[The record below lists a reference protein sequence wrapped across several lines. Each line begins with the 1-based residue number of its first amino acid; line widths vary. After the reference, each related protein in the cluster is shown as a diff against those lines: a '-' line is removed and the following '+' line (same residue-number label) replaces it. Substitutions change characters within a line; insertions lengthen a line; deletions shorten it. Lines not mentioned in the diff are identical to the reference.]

1 MPRARVTAVC
11 SNHPR
16 LSRSTTFPQ
25 TDRSQVTERAEH
37 STENAGRIRHELCEA
52 GRLVQK
58 LAVEHYRR
66 EHCWKTLA
74 AACVLPGDPDKDKK
88 AGGKMT
94 KAEVDAS
101 FEQIAAD
108 LRKRAPDLTL

>member
-1 MPRARVTAVC
+1 MSCAKPGAW
-11 SNHPR
+11 
-16 LSRSTTFPQ
+16 SRSWPSSTT
-25 TDRSQVTERAEH
+25 
-37 STENAGRIRHELCEA
+37 
-52 GRLVQK
+52 
-58 LAVEHYRR
+58 R